1 MVTRLLPAGERIHTP
16 KRQIYVAQNVD
27 IDRKII
33 DVVPEPSLYTRP
45 AQPNTTTSRSP
56 MPQPPADQHPGPRP
70 AGTWPAGTH
79 SFATP
84 APFEPAAHVT
94 SEPMPVFPDQL
105 TRRQQQ
111 VRQDQPSR
119 HFGVDVNPADPDN
132 VIVTIY
138 GRRWIVIALFLA
150 IILIGFSLE
159 KLPVIVPVL
168 LDLFA

>member
-1 MVTRLLPAGERIHTP
+1 MITRLLPAGERIHPP

-27 IDRKII
+27 IDQKII
-33 DVVPEPSLYTRP
+33 DVVPEPPLYTRP
-45 AQPNTTTSRSP
+45 AQPDYTTSRST
-56 MPQPPADQHPGPRP
+56 MPQPPVDQYAGPRP

-79 SFATP
+79 SFAAP
-84 APFEPAAHVT
+84 SPFEPATRVT

-111 VRQDQPSR
+111 FRQDQAPR

-138 GRRWIVIALFLA
+138 GRRWIVVALFLA
-150 IILIGFSLE
+150 VILIGFSLE
-159 KLPVIVPVL
+159 KLPVLVPVL